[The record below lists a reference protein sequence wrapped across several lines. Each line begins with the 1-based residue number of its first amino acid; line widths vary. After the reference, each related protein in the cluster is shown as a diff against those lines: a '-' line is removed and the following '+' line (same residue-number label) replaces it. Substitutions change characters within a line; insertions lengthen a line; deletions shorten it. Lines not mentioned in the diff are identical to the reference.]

1 MRQSK
6 SNFFKTFFQTGINQL
21 KAPRS
26 SKNKTKISL
35 DVESHPTCSS
45 WPDLHNRRNKKSVDK
60 VKMTYGVFID
70 LQKTF
75 DTVDHSILLKIL
87 ITMDSEVSLNRQF
100 KLNITRR
107 KPVSVSRTSNKVLFQ
122 ILFFF
127 FCTLTIFL
135 MLFSFM
141 LKSGS
146 VINLFI
152 LLSMLVSN
160 IDKKKRGS
168 VDGKDCPKMFT

>member
-1 MRQSK
+1 
-6 SNFFKTFFQTGINQL
+6 
-21 KAPRS
+21 
-26 SKNKTKISL
+26 
-35 DVESHPTCSS
+35 
-45 WPDLHNRRNKKSVDK
+45 
-60 VKMTYGVFID
+60 
-70 LQKTF
+70 
-75 DTVDHSILLKIL
+75 
-87 ITMDSEVSLNRQF
+87 
-100 KLNITRR
+100 
-107 KPVSVSRTSNKVLFQ
+107 
-122 ILFFF
+122 
-127 FCTLTIFL
+127 